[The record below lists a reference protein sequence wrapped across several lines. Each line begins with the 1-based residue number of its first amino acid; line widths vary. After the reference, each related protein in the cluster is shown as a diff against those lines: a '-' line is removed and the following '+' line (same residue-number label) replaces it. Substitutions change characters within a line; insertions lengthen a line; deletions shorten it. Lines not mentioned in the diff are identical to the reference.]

1 VSALLLE
8 RRALSESLRKEKP
21 VRNYFSYVVCTPFN
35 SSMRE
40 AKVIGSHK
48 FEASQ
53 GYIMRPCLKETNK
66 KEKEGRE
73 TTFAVDLR

>member
-1 VSALLLE
+1 MLLE

-53 GYIMRPCLKETNK
+53 GYIMRPYLKMGKKKNR
-66 KEKEGRE
+66 KEKKV
-73 TTFAVDLR
+73 FP